1 MNTVLERIEY
11 LRSELNRHSRLYY
24 IYDAPE
30 ISDFEY
36 DMMFEELKRLE
47 AEHPEYDSP
56 LSPTRRVGGAV
67 LDKFEKVEHIS
78 VMDSLADVFDI
89 SSVLEFAS
97 EMKKEGAECF
107 SVEPKIDGL
116 SVSLRY
122 VNGKFALAATRGDG
136 KVGEDVTENM
146 KTVASLPMEL
156 TENIPFLEVRGE
168 VYMPRKSFARLNE
181 EREERGETPFA
192 NPRNAAAGS
201 LRQLDSRITAERGLE
216 VFVFNVQ
223 SSRGLEFSSHV
234 ESLEKLKALGFC
246 TVPGYVRVSDGEQA
260 AEAVKRIGEE
270 RHTYPFDTD
279 GAVIKVDGLA
289 DREVIGRNISTPKWA
304 VAYKFPPEIK
314 RTRLIDI
321 TVQVGRTGV
330 LTPLANL
337 EPVRLAGTTVRAA
350 TLHNIDYIRERDI
363 RIGDIV
369 EVSKAGDIIPEVHGI
384 VKELREG
391 SPPEYEM
398 PRTCPSCNEPTS
410 RAEGEAAV
418 RCTNAA
424 CPAQLLRN
432 IAHFASRDAMNIDGL
447 GPKVVELLLSEGLI
461 RDAASLYTLD
471 RERVASL
478 EGMGEVSA
486 AKLLDA
492 IEKSKTAGLDR
503 LIYALGIRNIGQK
516 ASGALAARFCDI
528 ERLFEAD
535 EQELVSV
542 EDFGSVMA
550 NSVIEFFSHRGVR
563 DMIDRMKESGVVT
576 TFESGRVSDIFEGM
590 TFVLT
595 GTLPTLTRSEAEQMI
610 IARGGNTSSSVS
622 KKTTY
627 VLAGEKAGSKLTKAQ
642 GLGIK
647 IISEEEFLKMTEQM
661 G

>member
-24 IYDAPE
+24 VYDAPE

-97 EMKKEGAECF
+97 DMKKEGAECF

-471 RERVASL
+471 RERVAAL